1 MQTMNREELKKRL
14 IFALQEGAARGGIS
28 RTTSYDEERENDVV
42 VAINPMH
49 TEVEI
54 DFGVFADVLI
64 EAGVVFKRDYR
75 KSRSSEIQRQE
86 RFAEENGFTPDCSP
100 YYIAAQYKKRV
111 EALESEITSL
121 KNAEKTA
128 NSP

>member
-1 MQTMNREELKKRL
+1 MSRDELKEKL
-14 IFALQEGAARGGIS
+14 IAVLQEGSARGGIR
-28 RTTSYDEERENDVV
+28 RTCSYEEKRYGTILITVMQGV
-42 VAINPMH
+42 
-49 TEVEI
+49 TEVKI
-54 DFGVFADVLI
+54 DFGAFADALI

-86 RFAEENGFTPDCSP
+86 RFAVENGFTPDCSP